1 MDIVSFL
8 IELAQSGKTPFWA
21 FPCAALVVGGL
32 IGWFVLPWSSDGM
45 ADEVAGLVGRHL
57 GRRFRPLAV
66 NAGTN
71 FPELLLMLYALAL
84 GKWGGIANPLGSNF
98 ANIYLVVL
106 IAPIWAQITGSGGG
120 LTQLRREFHLV
131 RKHVLMAL
139 GLWMLSRFAMIG
151 LVETNGSPFE
161 WSVVQTPLA
170 CCGGGVL
177 FFLWWARRDQR
188 NNPEIYDGD
197 DGFQSPGR
205 WPRLILMLLVLGA
218 SSAVLNWLFLAGTEL
233 YKDDLSHLL
242 GRSVF
247 AYLHYFVGALVTS
260 LPELTVAVRAF
271 RRSTS
276 SGANLAL
283 AGTSVSNATNL
294 GIAMLGILLA
304 LLFQISGE

>member
-1 MDIVSFL
+1 MDFVTFL
-8 IELAQSGKTPFWA
+8 IDLAQSGETPSWF
-21 FPCAALVVGGL
+21 FPLVALAIGGS

-45 ADEVAGLVGRHL
+45 ADEVAGLVGRHF

-66 NAGTN
+66 SAGTN

-84 GKWGGIANPLGSNF
+84 GQWGGIANPLGSNF

-120 LTQLRREFHLV
+120 LMQLRREFHLV
-131 RKHVLMAL
+131 RKHVLMAV
-139 GLWMLSRFAMIG
+139 GLWLLSRFAMTG
-151 LVETNGSPFE
+151 LVESNGSLFE
-161 WSVVQTPLA
+161 WSAVQIPLA
-170 CCGGGVL
+170 YCGGGVL

-188 NNPEIYDGD
+188 KNPEIYAGD
-197 DGFQSPGR
+197 DGFQSSGR
-205 WPRLILMLLVLGA
+205 WPRLIFMLLILGA
-218 SSAVLNWLFLAGTEL
+218 SSALLNWLFLAGTEL
-233 YKDDLSHLL
+233 YKEDLSHLL

-276 SGANLAL
+276 SSANLAL

>member
-1 MDIVSFL
+1 MDFVSLL
-8 IELAQSGKTPFWA
+8 IELAQSGKTPSWF
-21 FPCAALVVGGL
+21 FPLVSLAAGGL

-45 ADEVAGLVGRHL
+45 ADEVAGLVGRYF

-84 GKWGGIANPLGSNF
+84 GQWGGIANPLGSNF

-106 IAPIWAQITGSGGG
+106 IAPIWAQITGPGGG
-120 LTQLRREFHLV
+120 LTQLRQEFHLV
-131 RKHVLMAL
+131 RKHVLMAV
-139 GLWMLSRFAMIG
+139 GLWILSRFAMTG
-151 LVETNGSPFE
+151 LVESNGSPFE
-161 WSVVQTPLA
+161 WSVVQVPLV

-188 NNPEIYDGD
+188 KHPEIYNGD

-205 WPRLILMLLVLGA
+205 WPRLILMLLILSA

-233 YKDDLSHLL
+233 YKDDLSHIL

-247 AYLHYFVGALVTS
+247 AYLHYFVGGLVTS

>member
-1 MDIVSFL
+1 
-8 IELAQSGKTPFWA
+8 
-21 FPCAALVVGGL
+21 
-32 IGWFVLPWSSDGM
+32 
-45 ADEVAGLVGRHL
+45 
-57 GRRFRPLAV
+57 
-66 NAGTN
+66 
-71 FPELLLMLYALAL
+71 
-84 GKWGGIANPLGSNF
+84 PLGSNF

-120 LTQLRREFHLV
+120 FKQLRREFHLV
-131 RKHVLMAL
+131 RKHVLMAV
-139 GLWMLSRFAMIG
+139 GLWMLSRFAMTG
-151 LVETNGSPFE
+151 LVESNSSSFK
-161 WSVVQTPLA
+161 WSSAQVPLA

-177 FFLWWARRDQR
+177 LFLWWARRDQR
-188 NNPEIYDGD
+188 RNPEIYAGD

-205 WPRLILMLLVLGA
+205 WPRLILMLLILGA

-233 YKDDLSHLL
+233 YKEDLSHFF
-242 GRSVF
+242 GASVF

-271 RRSTS
+271 QRSTS
-276 SGANLAL
+276 SSANLAL

>member
-1 MDIVSFL
+1 MDFVSFL
-8 IELAQSGKTPFWA
+8 IDLAQTRESPSWI
-21 FPCAALVVGGL
+21 FPTLALAVAGS
-32 IGWFVLPWSSDGM
+32 IGWLVLPWSSDGM
-45 ADEVAGLVGRHL
+45 ADEVAGLVGRHF

-98 ANIYLVVL
+98 ANIYLVLL
-106 IAPIWAQITGSGGG
+106 IAPIWAQIRGSGGG
-120 LTQLRREFHLV
+120 LKQLRREFHLV
-131 RKHVLMAL
+131 RKHVLMAV
-139 GLWMLSRFAMIG
+139 GLWMLSRFAMNG
-151 LVETNGSPFE
+151 LVESNGSSFN
-161 WSVVQTPLA
+161 WSAVQVPLA

-177 FFLWWARRDQR
+177 FFLWWVRRDQR
-188 NNPEIYDGD
+188 NNSEIYAGD

-205 WPRLILMLLVLGA
+205 WPRLILMLLILGA

-233 YKDDLSHLL
+233 YKEDLSRFL
-242 GRSVF
+242 GASVF

-271 RRSTS
+271 QRSTAS
-276 SGANLAL
+276 SANLAL